1 MQMTKVVIWCRHEA
15 DNLIGIGDDIPW
27 HIPSDSRFFAD
38 VIAGQDVV
46 FGRKTYET
54 VPPEVLSDC
63 AVWVLSKNQNYEPRN
78 PDTERLVGDV
88 RAFKE
93 FEGDLYIGGEEVEQ
107 RHQLLE
113 GHPGRPDQGHRTPQP
128 AAYQVAVADD
138 AQAGDL
144 RFQILTQQHALT
156 AVCRGRKLR

>member
-1 MQMTKVVIWCRHEA
+1 MQMTKVAMWCRHEA

-93 FEGDLYIGGEEVEQ
+93 FEGDL
-107 RHQLLE
+107 
-113 GHPGRPDQGHRTPQP
+113 
-128 AAYQVAVADD
+128 
-138 AQAGDL
+138 
-144 RFQILTQQHALT
+144 
-156 AVCRGRKLR
+156 

>member
-1 MQMTKVVIWCRHEA
+1 MTKVAMWCRHEA

-93 FEGDLYIGGEEVEQ
+93 FEGDLYIGGGAAVYLQ
-107 RHQLLE
+107 FMDGRRNFSRILLL
-113 GHPGRPDQGHRTPQP
+113 T
-128 AAYQVAVADD
+128 VFTAVP
-138 AQAGDL
+138 L
-144 RFQILTQQHALT
+144 MT
-156 AVCRGRKLR
+156 VCRGRKLR

>member
-1 MQMTKVVIWCRHEA
+1 MQMTKVAMWCRHEA

-78 PDTERLVGDV
+78 PDTERLVGDGICISAAV
-88 RAFKE
+88 PRFICSLWTGRRN
-93 FEGDLYIGGEEVEQ
+93 FSRI
-107 RHQLLE
+107 LLL
-113 GHPGRPDQGHRTPQP
+113 T
-128 AAYQVAVADD
+128 VFTAVP
-138 AQAGDL
+138 L
-144 RFQILTQQHALT
+144 MT
-156 AVCRGRKLR
+156 VCRGRKLR